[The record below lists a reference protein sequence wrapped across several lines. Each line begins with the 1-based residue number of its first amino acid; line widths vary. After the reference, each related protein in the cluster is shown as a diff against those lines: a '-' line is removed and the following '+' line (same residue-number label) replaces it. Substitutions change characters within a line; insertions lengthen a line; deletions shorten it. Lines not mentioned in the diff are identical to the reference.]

1 MRAVDII
8 MKKRGI
14 YLTRENGER
23 YLSGGIESTEL
34 THDEIEFLVKGY
46 VAGEISDYQMSAWL
60 MAVFFNGMTYAET
73 ALLTYEMLYSGDVI
87 KLHGYEEKG
96 LRGPFVDKHSTGGVG
111 DKISLILAPMVAAC
125 GVQIP
130 MMSGRALGHTGG
142 TLDKLESIGGYNVN
156 LDADT
161 FRSYIAK
168 TGFAMTGQTK
178 QIVPADKLLY
188 ALRDVTGTVES
199 VPLITAS
206 ILSKKIAEGSDAL
219 VFDVKFG
226 SGAFMKSVVDAELLA
241 NSLVKTAQAMGKKAS
256 AILTDMNTP
265 LGFTVGNFLEV
276 EETIDCLENH
286 GPEDVMEETYAL
298 GAEMILLAE
307 KASTE
312 KEARAMCEEAIKN
325 GSALKVFWQNVKD
338 QGGNPEKVMEQKG
351 KRRSPHHVEL
361 KAEKDG
367 YIKVDAYKTG
377 LAGVDLGVGRNKTTD
392 DVCAEAGII
401 FHVKTDGSASVKKG
415 DVIMDVYGKN
425 DTCMDGAVKR
435 LQDALSYS
443 DTQFE
448 KQPLILK
455 TIR

>member
-8 MKKRGI
+8 MKKRGT

-34 THDEIEFLVKGY
+34 SQEEIEFLIKSY
-46 VAGEISDYQMSAWL
+46 VAGEVPDYQMSAWL

-73 ALLTYEMLYSGDVI
+73 ALLTYEILYSGDVI
-87 KLHGYEEKG
+87 KLHGFEDMG
-96 LRGPFVDKHSTGGVG
+96 LRAPFVDKHSTGGVG

-125 GVQIP
+125 GAQIP

-142 TLDKLESIGGYNVN
+142 TLDKLESINGYNVN

-161 FRSYIAK
+161 FRRYIAK

-178 QIVPADKLLY
+178 KIVPADKLLY

-241 NSLVKTAQAMGKKAS
+241 NSLVKTAQKMQKKAS

-265 LGFTVGNFLEV
+265 LGYTIGNFLEI
-276 EETIDCLENH
+276 EETIDCLEGH

-298 GAEMILLAE
+298 GAEMLLLGD
-307 KASTE
+307 KATTE
-312 KEARAMCEEAIKN
+312 SEAREMCENAIKD
-325 GSALKVFWQNVKD
+325 GSAMKAFAENVKD
-338 QGGNPEKVMEQKG
+338 QGGDMETLLKQRG
-351 KRRSPHHVEL
+351 KRRSPHHALLV
-361 KAEKDG
+361 AEHDG
-367 YIKVDAYKTG
+367 YIKIDAYKAG

-392 DVCAEAGII
+392 DVCAEAGMILRMRG
-401 FHVKTDGSASVKKG
+401 DGSCRVSKG
-415 DVIMDVYGKN
+415 NVIMDVYGK
-425 DTCMDGAVKR
+425 DDACLKPALKR
-435 LQDALSYS
+435 LQSALSYS
-443 DTQFE
+443 NSASETR
-448 KQPLILK
+448 PLVLK